1 MEVNWGSSSSQNF
14 EWKIN
19 KSLEKTNQMGLSE
32 KKGPQN
38 PVLHRHHSPHENSH
52 G

>member
-1 MEVNWGSSSSQNF
+1 
-14 EWKIN
+14 
-19 KSLEKTNQMGLSE
+19 MGLSE

-52 G
+52 GWRYTPVSKIVKYQIVSH